1 MTMKKIAV
9 FTSGGDAPG
18 MNACIRAVVRTA
30 TFRGLEAVGIMR
42 GFQGM
47 IEGDFRQFQSRDM
60 SNIIQRG
67 GTILKSSRSKDFRT
81 AEGRKKAFENLRSE
95 RIEGV
100 VAIGGDGTFTGAQV
114 FGKEFDIPFVGVPGT
129 IDNDIFGTDFTLGF
143 DTAVNTALDAIDKI
157 RDTADSHHRAF
168 FIEVMGRNSGY
179 IALQTGI
186 SGGAEMVIVPDT
198 DPQEVAKS
206 LTAAVERGK
215 TSLII
220 VVAEGDTQGRAA
232 RFVKAIEPHL
242 PTFDLRVTV
251 LGHVQRGGSPTAHD
265 RLLGSRLGIA
275 AVDALLAGKRDVM
288 VGTLNEEITEVPFFE
303 VISKDKPLRKEFLDA
318 VPVLSI

>member
-1 MTMKKIAV
+1 MKKIAV

-18 MNACIRAVVRTA
+18 MNACVRAVVRTA
-30 TFRGLEAVGIMR
+30 TFHGLEAVGIMR

-47 IEGDFRQFQSRDM
+47 IEGDFRNFQSRDM

-81 AEGRKKAFENLRSE
+81 AEGRKKAFENLQSE
-95 RIEGV
+95 GIEGV
-100 VAIGGDGTFTGAQV
+100 VAIGGDGTFTGAKV
-114 FGKEFDIPFVGVPGT
+114 FGDEFDIPFVGVPGT

-168 FIEVMGRNSGY
+168 FVEVMGRNSGY

-198 DPQEVAKS
+198 DPQEVVKS
-206 LTAAVERGK
+206 LTAALARGK
-215 TSLII
+215 TSMII
-220 VVAEGDTQGRAA
+220 VVAEGDTEGRAK
-232 RFVKAIEPHL
+232 RFVEAIKPHL
-242 PTFDLRVTV
+242 PTFDLRITI
-251 LGHVQRGGSPTAHD
+251 LGHIQRGGSPTAND

-275 AVDALLAGKRDVM
+275 AVEALMSGKRNIM
-288 VGTLNEEITEVPFFE
+288 VGTLNGEVSEVPFSDA
-303 VISKDKPLRKEFLDA
+303 ISKAKPLRKELLNA